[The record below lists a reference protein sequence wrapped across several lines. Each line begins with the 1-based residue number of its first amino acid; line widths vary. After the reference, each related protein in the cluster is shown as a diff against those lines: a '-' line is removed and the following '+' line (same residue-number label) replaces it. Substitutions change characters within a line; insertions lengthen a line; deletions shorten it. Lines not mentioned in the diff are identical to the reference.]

1 MRSLSIVLLLS
12 VVLFLVG
19 GCATARKNADL
30 ETQGLRNQ
38 VALLD
43 AQIQSRDEEINN
55 LKVDL
60 AQAKQELQSRAKVKE
75 ISLAEPQEPFVR
87 PSARQ
92 VQTALKNAGYY
103 SGRIDGMMGKQSR
116 QALKS
121 FQAAN
126 NLRASGKLNRKTWE
140 LLKVYLDKK
149 PVQSGVGSSK
159 EIG

>member
-1 MRSLSIVLLLS
+1 MRFLSIVLLFS
-12 VVLFLVG
+12 VGLFLMG

-43 AQIQSRDEEINN
+43 AAIQAKDEEINN
-55 LKVDL
+55 LKVNL
-60 AQAKQELQSRAKVKE
+60 AQVKQEIHAQVKVKE
-75 ISLAEPQEPFVR
+75 ISLAGPQEAFVR

-92 VQTALKNAGYY
+92 VQTALKSAGYY

-126 NLRASGKLNRKTWE
+126 NLRSSGKLNRKTWE
-140 LLKVYLDKK
+140 LLKAYLDKK
-149 PVQSGVGSSK
+149 PMQISSSK
-159 EIG
+159 NIG